1 MTTCPC
7 CGGPVSRVIRVTGE
21 TVLDL
26 LHMREE
32 WTTDEE
38 TLTTEPILFVLV
50 ESVEYRPRGSHC
62 ERVAEYPT
70 RTDGNRIVS

>member
-7 CGGPVSRVIRVTGE
+7 CGGRVSRVVNVTGE

-26 LHMREE
+26 LYMREE
-32 WTTDEE
+32 WTTDGE

-50 ESVEYRPRGSHC
+50 ESVENRPRGRHC

-70 RTDGNRIVS
+70 QTDGNRIVS